1 MFLTALECHSA
12 GLVFASVHDSYW
24 THACDIDT
32 MSDIIRD
39 TFVRLHSQDI
49 LVRLR
54 DEFLQRYKGYKVPAS
69 SLTGSTSARMR
80 AKTKMMMGLS
90 EDDDGELGLTN
101 EPGSMLDHDIDGE
114 ADDDTDGDS
123 SVADKPIDIPLA
135 HRSIKPDAHGF
146 YELAD
151 LLPPIPKKGDFDV
164 SEIKRSLYFFS

>member
-69 SLTGSTSARMR
+69 SLVNG
-80 AKTKMMMGLS
+80 AKIRYEPRTEEDEND
-90 EDDDGELGLTN
+90 EDDEDMSN
-101 EPGSMLDHDIDGE
+101 EMEEDNFSME
-114 ADDDTDGDS
+114 DTPFILRRPSEPDS
-123 SVADKPIDIPLA
+123 Q
-135 HRSIKPDAHGF
+135 GF
-146 YELAD
+146 YDLAD
-151 LLPPIPKKGDFDV
+151 LLPPIPKKGSFDV